1 MNIELLYEVG
11 AMSARQ
17 TTKAPHHEGATLN
30 EFSH

>member
-17 TTKAPHHEGATLN
+17 TKAPHHEGATLN
-30 EFSH
+30 EFPH